1 MADSLS
7 KEVPMNLFWQLV
19 KQSFRQHLTYRAATI
34 AGLFTNF
41 FFGLFRVA
49 VLLALLGER
58 PSIEGYDATG
68 LITYT
73 ALTQALI
80 GIVSIFSWSEVMDSV
95 YSGSIGAELLKPMN
109 FYRFWLARD
118 LGRALLTGL
127 LRGILFMLLFEI
139 PFDLSYPETAVQWL
153 SLLLMIALGWY
164 ISFGYR
170 FLLNLAAF
178 WTPQAIGLV
187 RFGFVIAWFFS
198 GFLMPLRLFPDWVQT
213 IANWTPFP
221 HLLNSAVEV
230 YVGII
235 SGPTLLQL
243 LLIQLA
249 WGVGLML
256 IGQLVLKTAVRRLV
270 ILGG

>member
-1 MADSLS
+1 
-7 KEVPMNLFWQLV
+7 MNLFWQLV

-58 PSIEGYDATG
+58 PSIGGYEAAD

-80 GIVSIFSWSEVMDSV
+80 GLVSIFGWSQVMDSV
-95 YSGSIGAELLKPMN
+95 YSGAIGAELLKPID
-109 FYRFWLARD
+109 FYRFWMARD
-118 LGRALLTGL
+118 LGRALLDGL
-127 LRGILFMLLFEI
+127 LRGVLFMGLFELV
-139 PFDLSYPETAVQWL
+139 FDLSYPQTAVQWL
-153 SLLLMIALGWY
+153 SLAVVIILGWN

-170 FLLNLAAF
+170 FLTNLAAF
-178 WTPQAIGLV
+178 WTPQATGLV
-187 RFGFVIAWFFS
+187 RFGFVLAWFFS

-213 IANWTPFP
+213 IAYWTPFP

-235 SGPTLLQL
+235 SGPALIEL

-249 WGVGLML
+249 WGVGLMV